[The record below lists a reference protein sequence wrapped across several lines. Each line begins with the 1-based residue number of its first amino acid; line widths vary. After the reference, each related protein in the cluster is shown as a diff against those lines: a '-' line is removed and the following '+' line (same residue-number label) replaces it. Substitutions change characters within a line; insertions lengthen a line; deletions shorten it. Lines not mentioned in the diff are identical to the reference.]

1 MSTSAPSLRWRAA
14 PSAAA
19 FSSYTPGRT
28 ARGGPTVSDRLFDS
42 SSRSNDRLSGRT
54 VVQPGGAVT
63 TICAMAGPR
72 VRLVTVI
79 VKWRGPP
86 AAPSTGQTT
95 SSGVTATSNGR
106 VTNSGRR
113 TSPVRWSRYRYTTSR
128 DSVSGW
134 PAIVSR
140 TVICTGGGSNGNP
153 RHAGGTLV
161 QSYKAPAS
169 GRRRKYAWDRGAS
182 GATVTAKRR
191 VATVPAGTGEPTGS
205 SRSTFHPAG
214 APSSI
219 VSSVTPAS
227 PAFHTL
233 VSTWT
238 RSPGITLP
246 SSAKPSIATP
256 AAAASASWSIVCC
269 PESASPTSRR
279 ARPSNGAIASGRI
292 GLSRARAE
300 SINAA

>member
-19 FSSYTPGRT
+19 FSSYTPDRT
-28 ARGGPTVSDRLFDS
+28 ARGGATVSDRLFDS

-63 TICAMAGPR
+63 TICATAGPR

-79 VKWRGPP
+79 VKWRGPA

-95 SSGVTATSNGR
+95 SSG
-106 VTNSGRR
+106 
-113 TSPVRWSRYRYTTSR
+113 

-140 TVICTGGGSNGNP
+140 TVIRTGGGSNGNP
-153 RHAGGTLV
+153 RHAGGTPV

-182 GATVTAKRR
+182 GATVTAKR
-191 VATVPAGTGEPTGS
+191 
-205 SRSTFHPAG
+205 
-214 APSSI
+214 
-219 VSSVTPAS
+219 
-227 PAFHTL
+227 
-233 VSTWT
+233 
-238 RSPGITLP
+238 
-246 SSAKPSIATP
+246 
-256 AAAASASWSIVCC
+256 
-269 PESASPTSRR
+269 
-279 ARPSNGAIASGRI
+279 
-292 GLSRARAE
+292 
-300 SINAA
+300 